1 MKRLLKKV
9 IYEHILDN
17 IYFEPN
23 FILLPT
29 SSFIN
34 GNYFE
39 TKLFFESNETN
50 SLYGNEFCKN
60 GKATFTF
67 NCTENNGKYRK
78 IKFINQPY
86 PGYLETRLIQYTNPA
101 KLNVT

>member
-1 MKRLLKKV
+1 MMKRLLKKV

-23 FILLPT
+23 FILL
-29 SSFIN
+29 SISNFIT

-39 TKLFFESNETN
+39 TKLFFESNEAN

-67 NCTENNGKYRK
+67 NCTENNNKYRK
-78 IKFINQPY
+78 IKFIN
-86 PGYLETRLIQYTNPA
+86 
-101 KLNVT
+101 